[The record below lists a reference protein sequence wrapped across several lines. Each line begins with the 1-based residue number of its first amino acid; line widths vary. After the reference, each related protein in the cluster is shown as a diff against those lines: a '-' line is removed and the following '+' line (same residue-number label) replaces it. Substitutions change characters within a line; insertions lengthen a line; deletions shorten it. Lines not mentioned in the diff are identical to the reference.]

1 MKKQRESERVLTE
14 AERRRAARLAELT
27 AEYEAKGFRVC
38 PLLIS
43 LVRANVVGPLLMLPL
58 AVLAFL
64 LFVLVSP
71 AGFRVLSGW
80 ELPVFIAAMAALIV
94 LHELVHGLTWACFTE
109 KGWKS
114 IEFGFIKKY
123 LTPYCT
129 CSEPL
134 KKGQYVLGAL
144 MPLLVCG
151 LLPALIAAI
160 CGSMLLLWLSEVM
173 IFAASGDVMIV
184 GKILTHR
191 SEARETVYLD
201 HPTEAGLILF
211 ER

>member
-1 MKKQRESERVLTE
+1 MKEQNEGERVLTE
-14 AERRRAARLAELT
+14 AERRRAARLAQLT
-27 AEYEAKGFRVC
+27 AEYEAKGFRTC

-43 LVRANVVGPLLMLPL
+43 LARANVVGPLLMLPL

-64 LFVLVSP
+64 LFLRFSP
-71 AGFRVLSGW
+71 AGFRGLSGW
-80 ELPVFIAAMAALIV
+80 ELLVFLAAMAALIV
-94 LHELVHGLTWACFTE
+94 VHELVHGLTWACFTE
-109 KGWKS
+109 NGLKS

-129 CSEPL
+129 CAEPL

-151 LLPALIAAI
+151 LLPALIGAFS
-160 CGSMLLLWLSEVM
+160 GSLLLFLLGEVM
-173 IFAASGDVMIV
+173 IFAACGDVMIV
-184 GKILTHR
+184 GKMLAHR
-191 SEARETVYLD
+191 SGATETVYLD

>member
-1 MKKQRESERVLTE
+1 
-14 AERRRAARLAELT
+14 
-27 AEYEAKGFRVC
+27 
-38 PLLIS
+38 
-43 LVRANVVGPLLMLPL
+43 MLPL
-58 AVLAFL
+58 AVLMFL
-64 LFVLVSP
+64 LFVLISP
-71 AGFRVLSGW
+71 SGIRSLSGW
-80 ELPVFIAAMAALIV
+80 ELLVFIAAMAALIV
-94 LHELVHGLTWACFTE
+94 IHELVHGLTWACFA
-109 KGWKS
+109 KGGFKS

-129 CSEPL
+129 CAEPL
-134 KKGQYVLGAL
+134 KKGQYILGAL

-160 CGSMLLLWLSEVM
+160 CGSTLLLWLSEVM

-191 SEARETVYLD
+191 SAATETVYLD

>member
-14 AERRRAARLAELT
+14 AERRRAQHLAELT

-64 LFVLVSP
+64 LFLRFSP
-71 AGFRVLSGW
+71 SGFRGLSGW

-129 CSEPL
+129 CAEPL

-151 LLPALIAAI
+151 LLPALIGAFS
-160 CGSMLLLWLSEVM
+160 GSLLLFLLGEVM
-173 IFAASGDVMIV
+173 IFAACGDVMIV
-184 GKILTHR
+184 GKMLAHR
-191 SEARETVYLD
+191 SGARETVCLD
-201 HPTEAGLILF
+201 HPTEEGLILF